1 MNDKP
6 VPCKRFIMHVYP
18 ASHVCAHDREYRRD
32 LLGNPTTILSMKWK
46 SFHHPDISLPI
57 IRRRAGEE
65 LIALLAGTSEL
76 LLSGGRNTL
85 YKGCYPNTHAYVSG
99 VSRLRKMGLIATQK
113 TAGSLPALKLTPAA
127 KKKLPPYLHPHKF
140 WNKRWGKLWY
150 ILMFDVPE
158 KDRSYRDTLR
168 SFLKQRR
175 FGCLQRSV
183 WVTPWDVRAEYDDLN
198 RTACVD
204 SVAFLFEARTVLG
217 FGNQSV
223 VREAWGF
230 NHVNKVQHLYIE
242 FANENLIRMDQE
254 SCSGNELVQLLR
266 MDNLAYAQA
275 MSIDPLLPEELH
287 PENYKGPRVAL
298 LHDELSR
305 RISEKL

>member
-1 MNDKP
+1 M
-6 VPCKRFIMHVYP
+6 
-18 ASHVCAHDREYRRD
+18 
-32 LLGNPTTILSMKWK
+32 
-46 SFHHPDISLPI
+46 
-57 IRRRAGEE
+57 
-65 LIALLAGTSEL
+65 
-76 LLSGGRNTL
+76 
-85 YKGCYPNTHAYVSG
+85 YKGCYPNTHAYITG

-113 TAGSLPALKLTPAA
+113 KDGSLPALKLTPDA
-127 KKKLPPYLHPHKF
+127 KKRLPPYLHPHEF
-140 WNKRWGKLWY
+140 WNKNWGKLWY

-158 KDRSYRDTLR
+158 KNRSYRDTLR

-183 WVTPWDVRAEYDDLN
+183 WVTPWDVRADYDDLN
-198 RTACVD
+198 RVASVD

-223 VREAWGF
+223 VRDAWGF
-230 NHVNKVQHLYIE
+230 NQINKVQYLYIA
-242 FANENLIRMDQE
+242 FANENLMRLNQE
-254 SCSGNELVQLLR
+254 SHSEGELIQLLR

-287 PENYKGPRVAL
+287 PENYEGPRTAQ

-305 RISEKL
+305 RVCEKL